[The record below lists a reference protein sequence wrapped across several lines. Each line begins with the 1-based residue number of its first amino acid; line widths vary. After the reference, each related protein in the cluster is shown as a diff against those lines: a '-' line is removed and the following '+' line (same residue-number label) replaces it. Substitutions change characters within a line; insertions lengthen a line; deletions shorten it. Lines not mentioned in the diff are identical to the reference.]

1 MANLS
6 DANGTFTL
14 INAESLTKDEI
25 NETLK
30 MLKELSDGEY
40 ITEIHCNLTNTDPDL
55 DMFID
60 QGYSSPFF
68 GIGRWIYEENI
79 KYMFEWIQQDT
90 KQYNTL
96 LSKLNQNNIQFQ
108 FEYIDYEPGAIPDH
122 LENKLVIARPY
133 FNTDKQKFETE
144 IMENYNNKDVPI
156 NVDTLSEYGYIDD
169 TYLTLDDF
177 KNKTD
182 EVLVYFEEDEIM
194 DFLEENED
202 EFEDADGTINV
213 YVPENEI
220 FVPLN

>member
-14 INAESLTKDEI
+14 INAERLTKVEI
-25 NETLK
+25 NETFK

-60 QGYSSPFF
+60 QGYISPFF

-79 KYMFEWIQQDT
+79 KYMFEWIQRDT
-90 KQYNTL
+90 DQYKIL

-108 FEYIDYEPGAIPDH
+108 FEYVDYEPGAIPDH
-122 LENKLVIARPY
+122 LEDKLVIARPY

-144 IMENYNNKDVPI
+144 IMENYNNKDIPI
-156 NVDTLSEYGYIDD
+156 NVDTLLKYGYIDE

-177 KNKTD
+177 QNKSD
-182 EVLVYFEEDEIM
+182 NVLDYFEEDELTE
-194 DFLEENED
+194 FLEENED

-213 YVPENEI
+213 YVPENEM
-220 FVPLN
+220 FVPLK